1 MKSLFLKIFLSF
13 WVAQALFLVI
23 ALLVMLAFRP
33 QRNASWEALKST
45 ALTEAIDAYE
55 QGGSSK
61 AREYLDNLSSH
72 QHVRAYVF
80 DEQGTEISGRSSSG
94 WAEHVAAGKPLPP
107 RPEVLFP
114 RRQIVTES
122 RASSDGRHLY
132 TIAMELPP
140 GFRVFFGPWGMIHV
154 PGLIIAV
161 ISSGLV
167 CYFLAWYMTKP
178 VTRLRAATQQ
188 LAAGDLTAR
197 AGDPKSKRRDEI
209 AGLVR
214 DFDTMAARLETL
226 VKAQSRLLNDI
237 SHELRS
243 PLARLNVALGLARQ
257 RSGPESAAML
267 ERIELEAG
275 RLNELIGRLLTL
287 ARLEDGEQH
296 VPSTPV
302 LLDEIVLNVA
312 EDAEFEAQARHCHVR
327 SEIPAGSWGVRGD
340 ASLLHSA
347 IENVVRN
354 AIRYTCEGT
363 AVEIHLE
370 KTQSAAVA
378 EALVRVTDCGS
389 GVPPEALEKLFRPFY
404 RLDDARGR
412 QTGGVG
418 LGLAITERAVR
429 FHGGRVAAVNRAEGG
444 LMVEIHLPLMP
455 ESLTPVASDQWPAS
469 NEIPLT
475 TDH

>member
-1 MKSLFLKIFLSF
+1 MKSLFLRIFLSF
-13 WVAQALFLVI
+13 WVAQALFLVLAI
-23 ALLVMLAFRP
+23 LVMLALRP
-33 QRNASWEALKST
+33 QRNSTWDALRT
-45 ALTEAIDAYE
+45 AALTEAIGAYE
-55 QGGSSK
+55 QGGTQQ
-61 AREYLDNLSSH
+61 AHEYLENLQMN

-80 DEQGTEISGRSSSG
+80 DEQGVEISGRSSPG
-94 WAEHVAAGKPLPP
+94 WAEHVAAGRPLPP
-107 RPEVLFP
+107 RPGMVFP
-114 RRQIVTES
+114 RPQILTES
-122 RASSDGRHLY
+122 KASSDGHHLY

-140 GFRVFFGPWGMIHV
+140 GPRVFFGPWGIPM

-167 CYFLAWYMTKP
+167 CYFLAWSMTKP

-188 LAAGDLTAR
+188 IAAGDLTAR
-197 AGDPKSKRRDEI
+197 AGNPKSKRRDEI

-214 DFDTMAARLETL
+214 DFDTMAGRLETL

-257 RSGPESAAML
+257 RSGPESATML
-267 ERIELEAG
+267 ERIELEAS

-296 VPSTPV
+296 VPATPV
-302 LLDEIVLNVA
+302 LLDEVVLNVA

-327 SEIPAGSWGVRGD
+327 SEIPEGSWGVSGD

-354 AIRYTCEGT
+354 AIRYTREGT
-363 AVEIHLE
+363 TVEIHLE
-370 KTQSAAVA
+370 KAESAGGV
-378 EALVRVTDCGS
+378 EALVRVTDCGC
-389 GVPPEALEKLFRPFY
+389 GVPPDALEKLFQPFY

-429 FHGGRVAAVNRAEGG
+429 FHGGRVAASNRAEGG
-444 LMVEIHLPLMP
+444 LMVEIRLPLMP
-455 ESLTPVASDQWPAS
+455 VTAATEEALETVPAAEYRVPS
-469 NEIPLT
+469 S
-475 TDH
+475 

>member
-1 MKSLFLKIFLSF
+1 MKSLFLKIFVSF
-13 WVAQALFLVI
+13 WLAQALFVVLAILVT
-23 ALLVMLAFRP
+23 LAMRP
-33 QRNASWEALKST
+33 QRNSTWEALRTSVLNE
-45 ALTEAIDAYE
+45 AVTEYE
-55 QGGSSK
+55 QGGEQQV
-61 AREYLDNLSSH
+61 RQYLETVQAQ

-80 DEQGTEISGRSSSG
+80 DERGNEISHRAAPD
-94 WAEHVAAGKPLPP
+94 WAERVAQGGP
-107 RPEVLFP
+107 RNPHDGFIIPVPTVL
-114 RRQIVTES
+114 RES
-122 RASSDGRHLY
+122 RASSDGHHRY
-132 TIAMELPP
+132 TLVLGLPP
-140 GFRVFFGPWGMIHV
+140 GPRVFFGPRGMPV

-161 ISSGLV
+161 LSSGLV

-188 LAAGDLTAR
+188 LAAGDLSAR
-197 AGDPKSKRRDEI
+197 AGDPSSKRHDEI

-214 DFDTMAARLETL
+214 DFDTMAGRLESL

-257 RSGPESAAML
+257 RSGPESTSML

-287 ARLEDGEQH
+287 ARMEDGEQR

-302 LLDEIVLNVA
+302 SLDEIVLNVA

-327 SEIPAGSWGVRGD
+327 CETPAGSWEVRGD

-354 AIRYTCEGT
+354 AIRYTREGT
-363 AVEIHLE
+363 TVEIHLE
-370 KTQSAAVA
+370 ETENAGNREAV
-378 EALVRVTDCGS
+378 VRVADCGD
-389 GVPPEALEKLFRPFY
+389 GVPADALEKLFQPFY

-429 FHGGRVAAVNRAEGG
+429 FHGGRVSATNRAEGG
-444 LMVEIHLPLMP
+444 LMVEIRLPLMAVATNVQVVR
-455 ESLTPVASDQWPAS
+455 EPVPATR
-469 NEIPLT
+469 EA
-475 TDH
+475 